1 MNQAQDVNAKKIE
14 LAKKLYEGNEMRHFK
29 AVAWSIALDKVHHW
43 NLSIFKKFENI
54 GTTDEFTQEFHV
66 SQSAKKVSE
75 VS

>member
-1 MNQAQDVNAKKIE
+1 
-14 LAKKLYEGNEMRHFK
+14 MRHFK

-54 GTTDEFTQEFHV
+54 GTTDEFTQEFQV